1 LKETESIVSIMPMV
15 RRLAMQASDHS
26 EIEKK
31 TKDELI
37 KEIEDKKNN
46 TILVAEDDTIN
57 RELILE
63 QFKEAGFHSIF
74 LAANGQE
81 AVDMALKIAPDLI
94 LMDIRMPV
102 MDGKTAIEKLK
113 KKGYSGPIVIL
124 SGLSLQKDI
133 DECIQ
138 AGAAGYI
145 TKPIDFYQFFLQI
158 GKFLKVKM
166 RKGKGNERVRA
177 PGDQSLLQPWVTRE
191 HEYRITDGVS
201 EKVRNVFLTDAQEKL
216 AVINGILETNDF
228 AQKRKIVERIAHGYV
243 GNAVFLGL
251 LVLEASAKELDQAFK
266 DNAPLHTLINRTME
280 LAAVLKQIIE
290 ENTNHS
296 QSIIP

>member
-1 LKETESIVSIMPMV
+1 MQNSDQSET
-15 RRLAMQASDHS
+15 
-26 EIEKK
+26 EKK
-31 TKDELI
+31 TKDELL

-63 QFKEAGFHSIF
+63 QFNEAGFHSIF

-81 AVDMALKIAPDLI
+81 AVDMALKISPDLI

-158 GKFLKVKM
+158 GKFLKVKVD
-166 RKGKGNERVRA
+166 KGSERVRA
-177 PGDQSLLQPWVTRE
+177 PGDKSPLQSVSTPG
-191 HEYRITDGVS
+191 HEYKITDSVS
-201 EKVRNVFLTDAQEKL
+201 EKVRNVFLTDVQEKL
-216 AVINGILETNDF
+216 ALINGILETNDF
-228 AQKRKIVERIAHGYV
+228 AKKRKIVERIAHGYV

-251 LVLEASAKELDQAFK
+251 LVLEASAKALDQAFK
-266 DNAPLHTLINRTME
+266 DNAPLQTLINRTRE

-296 QSIIP
+296 QSTIP